1 MDAVLNAVVSLRSQP
16 SPQDELQPALRE
28 CVSRAVDRYLSDI
41 GDTSAGDLYRLVIDE
56 VEAPMLASVLT
67 HFEGNQSRAAQA
79 LGMSRATLR
88 KKLRQFRLI

>member
-1 MDAVLNAVVSLRSQP
+1 VNAVVSLRPQR

-28 CVSRAVDRYLSDI
+28 CVARAVSRYLEDI
-41 GDTSAGDLYRLVIDE
+41 GDGPNDDLYRLVIGE
-56 VEAPMLASVLT
+56 VEAPMLATVLA

-88 KKLRQFRLI
+88 KKLRHFELI

>member
-1 MDAVLNAVVSLRSQP
+1 MNSVVSLRTQT
-16 SPQDELQPALRE
+16 SPHDELQPALRE
-28 CVSRAVDRYLSDI
+28 CVARAVSRYLRDI
-41 GDTSAGDLYRLVIDE
+41 GDSATGDLYRLVIDE

-88 KKLRQFRLI
+88 KKLRHFSLI